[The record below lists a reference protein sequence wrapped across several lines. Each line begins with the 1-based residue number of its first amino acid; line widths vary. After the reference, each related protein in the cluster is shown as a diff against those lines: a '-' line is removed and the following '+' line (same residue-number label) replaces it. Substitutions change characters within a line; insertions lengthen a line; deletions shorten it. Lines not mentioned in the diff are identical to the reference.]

1 MTYRMKKW
9 QKLSTITLLMAG
21 VITLN
26 GGEFRSID
34 KHQIAVAD
42 TNVQTTD
49 YEKLRNIWLD
59 VNYGYDKYD
68 ENNPDMKKKFEA
80 TENEAE
86 KLLKEMKTESDR
98 KYLWESSKDLDT
110 KSADMTRTYR
120 NIEKIS
126 EAMKHKNTKLK
137 TDENKTKVKD
147 ALEWLHKNAY
157 GKEPDKKV
165 ADLTSN
171 FKNKTSRNTN
181 LNWWDYEI
189 GTPRALT
196 NTLIHLQEDFTDE
209 EKKKYTA
216 PIKTFAPDSDKILSS
231 VGKSEPAKGGN
242 LVDISKVKLLESII
256 EEDKD
261 MMKKSIDSFNTVF
274 TYAQNSATGKERNG
288 FYKDVSYIDHQDVP
302 YTGAYGVVLLEG
314 ISQMMPMI
322 KETPFNDSNQNDTT
336 LKSWIDDG
344 FMPLIYKGEMMDLSR
359 GRAISRENETS
370 HSASATVMKSLL
382 RLSDTMDKSTKAK
395 YKKIVKTSV
404 ESDSS
409 YKQTDYLSSYSDI
422 SKMKSLMEDSTIS
435 TNGLTQQLKIYNDM
449 DRVTYHNKGLDFAFG
464 LSMTS
469 KNVARYE
476 SINGENLKGWH
487 TGAGMSY
494 LYNSD
499 VKHYRDN
506 FWATADMKRLAGTT
520 TLDNEEPKSTDVK
533 KSSKTFV
540 GGTKFDDQHASIG
553 MDFENQDK
561 TLTAKKSYF
570 ILNDK
575 IVFLGT
581 GIKSTDSSKNPVTT
595 IENRKANDYKLYKD
609 DTQTT
614 NSDNQE
620 TNSLFL
626 ESTNS
631 TQNNIGYHFLNES
644 KITVKKESHTGKW
657 SDINKSQKDIQKTDE
672 YYEVTQKHSNTD
684 SKYAYVLYPG
694 LSKDVFKSKASKVT
708 VVKQEDDFHV
718 VKDNESVWAGINY
731 SDSAKTFEINNT
743 KVEVKAK
750 GMFILTKKDDNTYEC
765 SFYNPESTNS
775 VSDIES
781 KISMTGYSIINKNTS
796 TSNES
801 GVRFELTK

>member
-1 MTYRMKKW
+1 MTYKMKKW

-42 TNVQTTD
+42 TNVQTPD
-49 YEKLRNIWLD
+49 YEKLRNTWLD

-68 ENNPDMKKKFEA
+68 ENNPDMKKKFDA
-80 TENEAE
+80 TEKEAE
-86 KLLKEMKTESDR
+86 KLLKEMKTESGR
-98 KYLWESSKDLDT
+98 TYLWENAKDLDT

-120 NIEKIS
+120 NIEKIA
-126 EAMKHKNTKLK
+126 EAMKHKDTKLK
-137 TDENKTKVKD
+137 TDENKKKVKD

-196 NTLIHLQEDFTDE
+196 NTLILLNDQFSNE
-209 EKKKYTA
+209 EKKKFTA

-231 VGKSEPAKGGN
+231 VGKAELAKGGN
-242 LVDISKVKLLESII
+242 LVDISKVKLLECII

-261 MMKKSIDSFNTVF
+261 MMKKSIDSFNKVF
-274 TYAQNSATGKERNG
+274 TYVQDSATGKERNG
-288 FYKDVSYIDHQDVP
+288 FYKDGSYIDHQDVP

-322 KETPFNDSNQNDTT
+322 KETPFNDKTQNDTT

-382 RLSDTMDKSTKAK
+382 RLSDAMDDSTKAK
-395 YKKIVKTSV
+395 YKKIVKSSV

-409 YKQTDYLSSYSDI
+409 YKQNDYLNSYSDI
-422 SKMKSLMEDSTIS
+422 DKMKSLMTDNSIS
-435 TNGLTQQLKIYNDM
+435 KNGLTQQLKIYNDM
-449 DRVTYHNKGLDFAFG
+449 DRVTYHNKDLDFAFG

-487 TGAGMSY
+487 TGAGMPY

-506 FWATADMKRLAGTT
+506 FWVTADMKRLSGTT
-520 TLDNEEPKSTDVK
+520 TLDNEILKDTDDK

-540 GGTKFDDQHASIG
+540 GGTKVDDQHASIG

-595 IENRKANDYKLYKD
+595 IENRKANGYTLYTD
-609 DTQTT
+609 DKQTT

-620 TNSLFL
+620 NNSVFL
-626 ESTNS
+626 ESTD
-631 TQNNIGYHFLNES
+631 TKKNIGYHFLNKP

-657 SDINKSQKDIQKTDE
+657 KEINKSQKDTQKTDE
-672 YYEVTQKHSNTD
+672 YYEVTQKHSNSD
-684 SKYAYVLYPG
+684 NKYGYVLYPG
-694 LSKDVFKSKASKVT
+694 LSKDVFKTKKDEVT

-718 VKDNESVWAGINY
+718 VKDNESVWAGVNY
-731 SDSAKTFEINNT
+731 SNSTQTFDINNT

-750 GMFILTKKDDNTYEC
+750 GMFILKKKDDNTYEC

-775 VSDIES
+775 ASDIES
-781 KISMTGYSIINKNTS
+781 KISMTGYSITNKNTS

-801 GVRFELTK
+801 GVHFELTK